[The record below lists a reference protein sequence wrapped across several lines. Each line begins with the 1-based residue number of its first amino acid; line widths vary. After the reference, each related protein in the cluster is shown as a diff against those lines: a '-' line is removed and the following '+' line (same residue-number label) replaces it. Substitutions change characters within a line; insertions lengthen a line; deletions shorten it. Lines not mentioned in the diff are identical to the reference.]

1 MRSVRSGDAGLVAR
15 FQVDYQ
21 AAEPP
26 YRQIAA
32 YFRERIRKGEFPPG
46 RRLPTERDLTE
57 LWGVAATTTR
67 RAMRLLAE
75 EGWVTT
81 TPGRGT
87 HSRGVPPGRTGT

>member
-1 MRSVRSGDAGLVAR
+1 MEI
-15 FQVDYQ
+15 DYQ

-32 YFRERIRKGEFPPG
+32 WLRERIRSGELQPG
-46 RRLPTERDLTE
+46 QRLPTERDLTQE
-57 LWGVAATTTR
+57 FGVAATTTR
-67 RAMRLLAE
+67 RAYRLLAQ

-87 HSRGVPPGRTGT
+87 HSRGVPPQG